1 MGVKNVRKKNSRVFL
16 LVVIILFLLIVGA
29 GYLHITNGVF
39 DMSMIDVLK
48 TLLRI
53 ESNPKFEL
61 VIFEFRLPRIVIAGL
76 VGVGLGMAGVVLQGI
91 TRNGLADPGIL
102 GINAGAG
109 AAVVIFMFFFQ
120 LRLVDADM
128 SSWVSILMM
137 PIFGFIGGA
146 VAAAIIF
153 SFASKSGRLDMQRLI
168 LTGIAINSGFGAL
181 SMFISLKINSSDYES
196 AAVWMA
202 GSIYNANWIFV
213 VAMLP
218 WLIILGLYVY
228 KKSYLLDYF
237 QLEEDSIASLGI
249 AVEKEKTKL
258 LLASVGLVSAC
269 VSVSGSIG
277 FVGLMAPHIAKQLV
291 GIRHRYVMP
300 VSALIGA
307 ALLIVA
313 DFIAKT
319 VFAPSE
325 LAVGIVVS
333 IIGIPYFL
341 YLLVKSKA

>member
-1 MGVKNVRKKNSRVFL
+1 MT
-16 LVVIILFLLIVGA
+16 VVE
-29 GYLHITNGVF
+29 
-39 DMSMIDVLK
+39 VLK
-48 TLLRI
+48 TILRI
-53 ESNPKFEL
+53 GSNENFDL
-61 VIFEFRLPRIVIAGL
+61 VIFEFRLPRIIIAGL
-76 VGVGLGMAGVVLQGI
+76 VGIGLGIAGVVLQGI

-120 LRLVDADM
+120 VQLINADIT
-128 SSWVSILMM
+128 SWLSILMM
-137 PIFGFIGGA
+137 PLFGFVGGT
-146 VAAAIIF
+146 VAATLIF
-153 SFASKSGRLDMQRLI
+153 LFAMKNRHLDMQRLI

-181 SMFISLKINSSDYES
+181 TMYISLKMNEKDYES

-202 GSIYNANWIFV
+202 GSIYNANWIFIV
-213 VAMLP
+213 SMLP
-218 WLIILGLYVY
+218 WILILGFYLY
-228 KKSYLLDYF
+228 KKAYLLDYF
-237 QLEEDSIASLGI
+237 QLEESNITSLGI
-249 AVEKEKTKL
+249 DVEGEKIKL

-277 FVGLMAPHIAKQLV
+277 FIGLMAPHIAKQLV
-291 GIRHRYVMP
+291 GIRHQYVLP

-313 DFIAKT
+313 DFIGKT

-325 LAVGIVVS
+325 LAVGIIVS

-341 YLLVKSKA
+341 YLLVKAKD

>member
-1 MGVKNVRKKNSRVFL
+1 MRNITKMT
-16 LVVIILFLLIVGA
+16 VIILSLLLVLLIA
-29 GYLHITNGVF
+29 TYLHLTNGMF
-39 DMSMIDVLK
+39 DIAVIDVIK

-53 ESNPKFEL
+53 DVNERFDL
-61 VIFEFRLPRIVIAGL
+61 VIFEFRLPRIVIAAL
-76 VGVGLGMAGVVLQGI
+76 VGIGLAMAGVVLQGI

-102 GINAGAG
+102 GINSGAG
-109 AAVVIFMFFFQ
+109 AAIVLFMFIFQ
-120 LRLVDADM
+120 VQIMNADL

-137 PIFGFIGGA
+137 PIFGFVGGA
-146 VAAAIIF
+146 MAAALIF
-153 SFASKSGRLDMQRLI
+153 FFALKNGRLDMQRLI

-181 SMFISLKINSSDYES
+181 SMYISLKMNEKDFES
-196 AAVWMA
+196 AAVWMN

-213 VAMLP
+213 LAMLP
-218 WLIILGLYVY
+218 WLLILGVYVY
-228 KKSYLLDYF
+228 KKAYLLDYF
-237 QLEEDSIASLGI
+237 QLEESSITSLGI
-249 AVEKEKTKL
+249 AVEKEKIKL

-277 FVGLMAPHIAKQLV
+277 FIGLMAPHIARQLV
-291 GIRHRYVMP
+291 GIQHRLIMP

-307 ALLIVA
+307 ALLVFS
-313 DFIAKT
+313 DFIAKS

>member
-1 MGVKNVRKKNSRVFL
+1 MHKKTSRAVMMMVAIL
-16 LVVIILFLLIVGA
+16 LLFILGA
-29 GYLHITNGVF
+29 SYLHITNGVF
-39 DMSMIDVLK
+39 DMSVIDVLK

-53 ESNPKFEL
+53 EPNPKFDL
-61 VIFEFRLPRIVIAGL
+61 VIFEFRLPRIVIAAL

-120 LRLVDADM
+120 FRVVTADIH
-128 SSWVSILMM
+128 SWLSILIM
-137 PIFGFIGGA
+137 PIFGFVGGTM
-146 VAAAIIF
+146 AAALIF
-153 SFASKSGRLDMQRLI
+153 SFAMKNGHLDMQRLI

-181 SMFISLKINSSDYES
+181 SLFLSLKMNAQDYES

-213 VAMLP
+213 VSMLP
-218 WLIILGLYVY
+218 WLLLLGFYVY
-228 KKSYLLDYF
+228 RKSYLLDYF
-237 QLEEDSIASLGI
+237 QLEEDSITSLGI
-249 AVEKEKTKL
+249 ALEKEKIKL

-277 FVGLMAPHIAKQLV
+277 FIGLMAPHIAKQLV
-291 GIRHRYVMP
+291 GIQHRYVMP

-307 ALLIVA
+307 CLLVFA
-313 DFIAKT
+313 DFIGKT

>member
-1 MGVKNVRKKNSRVFL
+1 VKNVRKNTSSVFFLTMSML
-16 LVVIILFLLIVGA
+16 LLLILVA
-29 GYLHITNGVF
+29 SYLHITNGVF
-39 DMSMIDVLK
+39 NMSVMDFIK

-53 ESNPKFEL
+53 ESNPKFDL

-76 VGVGLGMAGVVLQGI
+76 VGIGLGMAGVVLQGI

-120 LRLVDADM
+120 LKLVSADM
-128 SSWVSILMM
+128 NSWIL
-137 PIFGFIGGA
+137 IFT
-146 VAAAIIF
+146 
-153 SFASKSGRLDMQRLI
+153 FALKNGHLDMQRLI

-181 SMFISLKINSSDYES
+181 SLFLSLKMSAQDFES
-196 AAVWMA
+196 AAIWMA
-202 GSIYNANWIFV
+202 GSIYNANWIF
-213 VAMLP
+213 ALTMLP
-218 WLIILGLYVY
+218 WLLILGIYVHR
-228 KKSYLLDYF
+228 KSYLLDYF
-237 QLEEDSIASLGI
+237 QLEEDSITSLGI
-249 AVEKEKTKL
+249 AVEKEKMKL

-277 FVGLMAPHIAKQLV
+277 FIGLMAPHIAKQLV
-291 GIRHRYVMP
+291 GIQHRYVMP

-307 ALLIVA
+307 GLLILA
-313 DFIAKT
+313 DFIGKT

-341 YLLVKSKA
+341 FLLVKSKA

>member
-1 MGVKNVRKKNSRVFL
+1 MANHSSRRFLFTVF
-16 LVVIILFLLIVGA
+16 VLLIFIIGA
-29 GYLHITNGVF
+29 SYLHLTNGVF
-39 DMSMIDVLK
+39 DMSIVDVLK
-48 TLLRI
+48 TLLRVD
-53 ESNPKFEL
+53 SNVNYDL

-76 VGVGLGMAGVVLQGI
+76 VGVGLSIAGVVLQGI

-120 LRLVDADM
+120 VRLVDADIH
-128 SSWVSILMM
+128 SWLSVLMM
-137 PIFGFIGGA
+137 PVFGFAGGA
-146 VAAAIIF
+146 VAAALIF
-153 SFASKSGRLDMQRLI
+153 IFAMKNRYLDMQRLI

-181 SMFISLKINSSDYES
+181 SMYLSLKMNEKDYES

-202 GSIYNANWIFV
+202 GSIYNANWIFIV
-213 VAMLP
+213 SMLP
-218 WLIILGLYVY
+218 WVIILGIYLY
-228 KKSYLLDYF
+228 KKAYLLDYF
-237 QLEEDSIASLGI
+237 QLEEGSITSLGI
-249 AVEKEKTKL
+249 EVEKEKIKL

-277 FVGLMAPHIAKQLV
+277 FIGLMAPHIAKQLV
-291 GIRHRYVMP
+291 GIRHQYVLP

-307 ALLIVA
+307 TLLIIA
-313 DFIAKT
+313 DFIGKT
-319 VFAPSE
+319 VFAPAE

-341 YLLVKSKA
+341 YLLVKAKE

>member
-1 MGVKNVRKKNSRVFL
+1 MHKKTSRVVITTVAIL
-16 LVVIILFLLIVGA
+16 LLFILGA
-29 GYLHITNGVF
+29 SYLHITNGVF
-39 DMSMIDVLK
+39 DMSVLDVLK

-53 ESNPKFEL
+53 EPNPKYDL
-61 VIFEFRLPRIVIAGL
+61 VIFEFRLPRIVIAAL

-120 LRLVDADM
+120 FRVVTADV
-128 SSWVSILMM
+128 SSWLSILIM
-137 PIFGFIGGA
+137 PIFGFVGGTL
-146 VAAAIIF
+146 AAALIF
-153 SFASKSGRLDMQRLI
+153 SFAMKNGHLDMQRLI

-181 SMFISLKINSSDYES
+181 SLFLSLKMNAQDYES

-213 VAMLP
+213 VSMLP
-218 WLIILGLYVY
+218 WLLLLGFYVY
-228 KKSYLLDYF
+228 RKSYLLDYF
-237 QLEEDSIASLGI
+237 QLEEDSITSLGI
-249 AVEKEKTKL
+249 ALEKEKIKL

-277 FVGLMAPHIAKQLV
+277 FIGLMAPHIAKQLV
-291 GIRHRYVMP
+291 GIQHRYVMP

-307 ALLIVA
+307 CLLVFA
-313 DFIAKT
+313 DFIGKT

>member
-1 MGVKNVRKKNSRVFL
+1 MVICVLSCII
-16 LVVIILFLLIVGA
+16 VVA
-29 GYLHITNGVF
+29 AYLHLTNGVF
-39 DMSMIDVLK
+39 DMTIMEVVK
-48 TLLRI
+48 TLFGL
-53 ESNPKFEL
+53 ETNEKFRL
-61 VIFEFRLPRIVIAGL
+61 VIFEFRMPRVVIAIL
-76 VGVGLGMAGVVLQGI
+76 VGIGLGMAGVVLQGI

-120 LRLVDADM
+120 VRLMDADI
-128 SSWVSILMM
+128 SSWVSIMMM
-137 PIFGFIGGA
+137 PIFGLVGGTL
-146 VAAAIIF
+146 AAALIF
-153 SFASKSGRLDMQRLI
+153 SFALKNGHLDMQRLI
-168 LTGIAINSGFGAL
+168 LTGIAINSGFGAV
-181 SMFISLKINSSDYES
+181 SMFVSLKMNEKDYES

-218 WLIILGLYVY
+218 WILILGVFIY
-228 KKSYLLDYF
+228 KKAYLLDYF
-237 QLEEDSIASLGI
+237 QLEEDSITSLGI
-249 AVEKEKTKL
+249 HVEKQKMIL

-277 FVGLMAPHIAKQLV
+277 FIGLMAPHIARQLV
-291 GIRHRYVMP
+291 GIGHRYVMP

-307 ALLIVA
+307 VLVVGS

-341 YLLVKSKA
+341 YLLVKAKS